1 MLADEG
7 SGWWIGQR
15 ALMAV
20 MRQFDGR
27 GPATSLT
34 PRVLAHFGVSEPF
47 QLVYEVY
54 YRDTRRRLIA
64 SLSEVVRAS
73 ADEGDP
79 VAREL
84 ITAAAVELVVGV
96 RSVAERLEMRGA
108 QFPLVLAGSIFRV
121 LPALREEVI
130 ERVAEVAPRS
140 QPRLLEAEPALGA
153 VRLALAEARG
163 GARLP
168 VYI

>member
-7 SGWWIGQR
+7 SGWWVGQR
-15 ALMAV
+15 AIMAV

-27 GPATSLT
+27 GPATALT
-34 PRVLAHFGVSEPF
+34 PRVLAHFGVAEPF

-64 SLSEVVRAS
+64 SLSEAVQAS

-79 VAREL
+79 VARE
-84 ITAAAVELVVGV
+84 IIAAAAAELVIGA

-121 LPALREEVI
+121 LPALKADLIQRL
-130 ERVAEVAPRS
+130 AEVAPRS
-140 QPRLLEAEPALGA
+140 QPRLLDAEPALGA